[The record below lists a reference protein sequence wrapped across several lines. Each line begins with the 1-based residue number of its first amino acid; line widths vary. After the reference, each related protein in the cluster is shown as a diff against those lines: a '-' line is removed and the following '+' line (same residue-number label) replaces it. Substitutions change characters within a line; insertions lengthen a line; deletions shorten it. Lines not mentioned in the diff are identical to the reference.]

1 MKRILIAVCSI
12 LIGISVV
19 LYVTC
24 FRYIEYVPILR
35 NNDPNHT
42 FIVSPDIC
50 DENHQKA
57 VMQILEKYDENYQ
70 IKNNKLLIR
79 KSLANDL
86 DLLSNYTKKAIALS
100 KEKQRNWDRSK

>member
-1 MKRILIAVCSI
+1 MSVSLMEYGKLNVIAQ
-12 LIGISVV
+12 
-19 LYVTC
+19 
-24 FRYIEYVPILR
+24 PIQ
-35 NNDPNHT
+35 
-42 FIVSPDIC
+42 FQ
-50 DENHQKA
+50 QKA

-100 KEKQRNWDRSK
+100 KEK

>member
-12 LIGISVV
+12 LIVISAG
-19 LYVTC
+19 LYVSC
-24 FRYIEYVPILR
+24 FRYVEYAPVVR

-50 DENHQKA
+50 DE
-57 VMQILEKYDENYQ
+57 EKYDENYQ

-79 KSLANDL
+79 RSLANDL

-100 KEKQRNWDRSK
+100 KEK